1 MIKLEG
7 KMFTAKELIDN
18 MNYLEKLNNKY
29 YRGLF
34 FEQISIE
41 TETMYIN
48 EIQRFDY
55 FPIDCMTA
63 PCSIREGHVIKI
75 LLYDMYHRE
84 QRLIQ
89 MNIDEVL
96 IFLQEGR
103 YIVLNKNDI
112 EQEKVL
118 EIE

>member
-1 MIKLEG
+1 MIKLKG
-7 KMFTAKELIDN
+7 KIFTAKELIDN
-18 MNYLEKLNNKY
+18 MNYLEKLNSKCD
-29 YRGLF
+29 RGFF

-41 TETMYIN
+41 AMYIN
-48 EIQRFDY
+48 EPQRFDY
-55 FPIDCMTA
+55 FPVDAMTVQ
-63 PCSIREGHVIKI
+63 CSMRKEYVIKI
-75 LLYDMYHRE
+75 MLYDLYHRN

-89 MNIDEVL
+89 MSMDEVL
-96 IFLQEGR
+96 IFLKGGR

>member
-1 MIKLEG
+1 MIKLKG
-7 KMFTAKELIDN
+7 KIFTAKELIDN
-18 MNYLEKLNNKY
+18 MNYLEKLNNKC

-34 FEQISIE
+34 FEQISI
-41 TETMYIN
+41 ETMYIN

-55 FPIDCMTA
+55 FPIDGMTA

-89 MNIDEVL
+89 MNMDEVL
-96 IFLQEGR
+96 IFLQGGR

>member
-1 MIKLEG
+1 MIKLKG
-7 KMFTAKELIDN
+7 KIFTAKELIDN
-18 MNYLEKLNNKY
+18 MNYLEKLNNKC

-41 TETMYIN
+41 TMYTN
-48 EIQRFDY
+48 ELQRFD
-55 FPIDCMTA
+55 FSVDAMTA
-63 PCSIREGHVIKI
+63 QCSMRKEHVIKI
-75 LLYDMYHRE
+75 MLYDLYHRN
-84 QRLIQ
+84 QRFIQ
-89 MNIDEVL
+89 MSMDEVL
-96 IFLQEGR
+96 IFLKEGR

>member
-1 MIKLEG
+1 MIKLKG
-7 KMFTAKELIDN
+7 KIFTAKELIDN
-18 MNYLEKLNNKY
+18 MNYLEKLNNKC

-41 TETMYIN
+41 TMYTN
-48 EIQRFDY
+48 EIQRFD
-55 FPIDCMTA
+55 FSVDATA
-63 PCSIREGHVIKI
+63 QFFMRKEHVIKI
-75 LLYDMYHRE
+75 MFYDMYHRE

-89 MNIDEVL
+89 MNMDKVL

>member
-1 MIKLEG
+1 MIKLKG
-7 KMFTAKELIDN
+7 KIFTAKELIDN
-18 MNYLEKLNNKY
+18 MNYLEKLNNKC

-41 TETMYIN
+41 TMYTN
-48 EIQRFDY
+48 EIQRFD
-55 FPIDCMTA
+55 FSVDAMA
-63 PCSIREGHVIKI
+63 AQCSMREEYVIKI
-75 LLYDMYHRE
+75 IFYDLYHRN

-89 MNIDEVL
+89 MSMDEVL
-96 IFLQEGR
+96 IFLKGGR